1 VRFILIQY
9 ILKKIF
15 YALAIFITVIIIS
28 FFVVNFI
35 PGDPISA
42 MFGQKS
48 PSPIQREII
57 KKELGLDKSIGVQF
71 QQYLKKIFFKFDFGN
86 SYNGEKHK
94 ALNMFTESF
103 IITFQLAFFSCLL
116 GSIMG
121 IFLGTLSALLDD
133 NKKSTFLEF
142 YAILMI
148 STPTFIVGYLLQI
161 YLATNRGIPIF
172 EISGWNNLRCKVLP
186 ILTLSLV
193 ISGSILKTTQTNMKE
208 CLEQPYIKTA
218 YAKGLSKKNI
228 IFKHALKNAL
238 IPIIAHIGLIFS
250 FLIGGSIVTEKIFNI
265 RGVGSLMLD
274 SFEERDF
281 PVLRCCIIL
290 LALFVAVFNLYLDLI
305 YLWLNPKLNKSTK
318 NQ

>member
-1 VRFILIQY
+1 MIQY
-9 ILKKIF
+9 IFKKFF

-28 FFVVNFI
+28 FFAVNFI
-35 PGDPISA
+35 PGDPVSA
-42 MFGQKS
+42 MFGQRGS
-48 PSPIQREII
+48 SQMQRAII
-57 KKELGLDKSIGVQF
+57 EKELGLDKSIGVQF
-71 QQYLKKIFFKFDFGN
+71 QQYLKKIFLKFDFGN
-86 SYNGEKHK
+86 SYRGENPK
-94 ALNMFTESF
+94 ALSVFTESF
-103 IITFQLAFFSCLL
+103 VITFQLAFFSCLI
-116 GSIMG
+116 GSLMG
-121 IFLGTLSALLDD
+121 IFLGTLSTLFND

-172 EISGWNNLRCKVLP
+172 EISGWDNLRCKVLP
-186 ILTLSLV
+186 ILTLSLI
-193 ISGSILKTTQTNMKE
+193 ISGSVLKTTQTNMKE

-218 YAKGLSKKNI
+218 YAKGLSKKTI

-238 IPIIAHIGLIFS
+238 IPIISHIGLIFS

-265 RGVGSLMLD
+265 RGVGSVMLD
-274 SFEERDF
+274 SFEERNF

-290 LALFVAVFNLYLDLI
+290 LALFVAVFNLCLDLI
-305 YLWLNPKLNKSTK
+305 YFWLNPKLNKNTK

>member
-1 VRFILIQY
+1 MRFILIQY

>member
-1 VRFILIQY
+1 MRFILIQY
-9 ILKKIF
+9 IFKKFF

-28 FFVVNFI
+28 FFVVTFI

-42 MFGQKS
+42 MFGQKQ
-48 PSPIQREII
+48 PSQVQREQI

-71 QQYLKKIFFKFDFGN
+71 QQYLQKIFFKFDFGN
-86 SYNGEKHK
+86 SYRGEESQ
-94 ALNMFTESF
+94 ALSIFTESF
-103 IITFQLAFFSCLL
+103 IITFQLAFFSCLV
-116 GSIMG
+116 GSLMG
-121 IFLGTLSALLDD
+121 IFLGTLSAFFD
-133 NKKSTFLEF
+133 NTKKSAFLEF

-148 STPTFIVGYLLQI
+148 SAPTFILGYLLQI

-172 EISGWNNLRCKVLP
+172 EISGWDNLRCKVLP
-186 ILTLSLV
+186 VLTLSLV
-193 ISGSILKTTQTNMKE
+193 ISGSVLKTTQTNMKE

-218 YAKGLSKKNI
+218 YAKGLSKKTI

-265 RGVGSLMLD
+265 RGVGTVMLD
-274 SFEERDF
+274 SFDERDF
-281 PVLRCCIIL
+281 PVLLCCIIL
-290 LALFVAVFNLYLDLI
+290 LALFVAVFNLCLDLI
-305 YLWLNPKLNKSTK
+305 YFWLNPKLNKGTK